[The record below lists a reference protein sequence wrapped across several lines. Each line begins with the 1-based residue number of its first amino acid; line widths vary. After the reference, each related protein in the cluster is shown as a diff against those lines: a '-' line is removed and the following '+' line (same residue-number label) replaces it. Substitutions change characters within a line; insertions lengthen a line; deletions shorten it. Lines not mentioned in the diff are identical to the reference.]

1 MNQRIFK
8 HGTAGNSVKLEVEAR
23 DLMKKLGTLEKYPAR
38 RALHAAGVYSTR
50 LIDKET
56 SRLYLKANYKTPPRK
71 KGFRKSIAIKSGFKY
86 KTSDG
91 YGILKFVSSLNFARG
106 AMHIGRWLER
116 GHATNGGGKVPAWN
130 LRAVAF
136 RRKKRKAQKAFIKA
150 LGFSF
155 DMVANSKN
163 GTVSMKALE
172 SLLGDPWR

>member
-56 SRLYLKANYKTPPRK
+56 SRLYLQANYKTPPRK
-71 KGFRKSIAIKSGFKY
+71 KGFRKRIAKKSGFKY
-86 KTSDG
+86 KTSG
-91 YGILKFVSSLNFARG
+91 NYGILKFVSSLNFKHG

-116 GHATNGGGKVPAWN
+116 GHATNGGGNVPAWN
-130 LRAVAF
+130 LRALAF
-136 RRKKRKAQKAFIKA
+136 RSKKDKAQKAFIKA
-150 LGFSF
+150 LDLAFTIVS
-155 DMVANSKN
+155 NSKKGRVN
-163 GTVSMKALE
+163 IGDIERT
-172 SLLGDPWR
+172 LGDPWR